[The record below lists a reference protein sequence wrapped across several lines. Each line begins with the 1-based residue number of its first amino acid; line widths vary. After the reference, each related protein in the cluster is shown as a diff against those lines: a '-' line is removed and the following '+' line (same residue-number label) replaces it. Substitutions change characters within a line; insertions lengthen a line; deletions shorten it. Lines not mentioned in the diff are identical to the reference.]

1 MIHDVLI
8 FGDEDCFDEPLLQ
21 VAPKKLVCEQSQM
34 YLDTINDITIIVI
47 VIIVIV
53 IVCIVCGQ
61 CVD

>member
-1 MIHDVLI
+1 MIQDVWV

-34 YLDTINDITIIVI
+34 YLYTINDITII